1 MWRVYPLEILLL
13 GILSNLN
20 ASLDLDCN
28 GYTVD
33 KCELGN
39 DTIIETLKDST
50 EYDCQFF
57 CNIVYS
63 GVCKFFIFDK
73 QQVICQLINEELK
86 TYTDTCRKFGGPP
99 NPSIQ
104 ECEELEDNCKVHS
117 QLIVIFYHAIIL
129 YNCCFKSYNKFLFN

>member
-1 MWRVYPLEILLL
+1 MWRIHLLKILLL

-20 ASLDLDCN
+20 ASLDSNCN

-33 KCELGN
+33 KCELGE
-39 DTIIETLKDST
+39 DTVIETLKDST

-73 QQVICQLINEELK
+73 QQVVCQLINEELK

-99 NPSIQ
+99 IPSIQ
-104 ECEELEDNCKVHS
+104 ECEALEDSCKVIS
-117 QLIVIFYHAIIL
+117 PLITFSL
-129 YNCCFKSYNKFLFN
+129 FNNFLFYIFCVKFYSKITS